1 VIVDHPKLIAGRY
14 RIDSPLGTGGMGTVF
29 AGHDLRLDRPV
40 AVKVLREELHRDA
53 ALRRRFEREAR
64 AAARLS
70 HPHAVAIYD
79 IGEDEAHDT
88 FIVMERL
95 SGRTLADELD
105 DGPLDERRLRAI
117 AMGVLDALDA
127 AHAEGIVHRDVKPG
141 NILLVDDGEV
151 KIGDFGIATMLDASD
166 RITVVPLGTPA
177 YTAPERL
184 RGFAATERSDL
195 YSLAVVLYEAAAG
208 ERPFTG
214 DAPGAIA
221 DAVVAGVHVPLGR
234 RRPDLSDAFVAAV
247 ERALALDPA
256 DRFARADEMR
266 TAIATPTSATVPVT
280 VPVRASRPPTAP
292 APATAPATATL
303 PAPVRPRLAP
313 TTRAARTLPRAGVVR
328 VVVALVAGVVL
339 VVGVVF
345 LVARGDSSG
354 PVPRSPRPATSAPVP
369 SPLARA
375 LDRLEQA
382 TQP

>member
-1 VIVDHPKLIAGRY
+1 VIVGHPKLIAGRY
-14 RIDSPLGTGGMGTVF
+14 RIDAPLGTGGMGTVF

-40 AVKVLREELHRDA
+40 AVKVLREDLHRDA

-79 IGEDEAHDT
+79 IGEDADHDT

-95 SGRTLADELD
+95 SGRTLADELV

-117 AMGVLDALDA
+117 AVGVLDALDA
-127 AHAEGIVHRDVKPG
+127 AHTEGIVHRDVKPG
-141 NILLVDDGEV
+141 NILLVDDDDV

-166 RITVVPLGTPA
+166 TITVVPFGTPA

-214 DAPGAIA
+214 DGASAVA
-221 DAVVAGVHVPLGR
+221 DAVVAGVHEPLAR
-234 RRPDLSDAFVAAV
+234 RRPDLSDVFVDTV
-247 ERALALDPA
+247 ERALATDPA
-256 DRFARADEMR
+256 DRFASADEMR
-266 TAIATPTSATVPVT
+266 AALVAPTPATIPTT
-280 VPVRASRPPTAP
+280 VPVRAPHPPIR
-292 APATAPATATL
+292 TATL
-303 PAPVRPRLAP
+303 PAPMRPRRAP
-313 TTRAARTLPRAGVVR
+313 TAPTARTPRRARVR
-328 VVVALVAGVVL
+328 RLVAALVVAVVL

-354 PVPRSPRPATSAPVP
+354 PVPQSSRPARSVPATSAPVP
-369 SPLARA
+369 AALARA
-375 LDRLEQA
+375 VDRLEQA
-382 TQP
+382 AKP